1 MNKLIGRISAALL
14 IFSTSIAAHASLA
27 IYSYKGSST
36 TIGGEKATAVAQTGT
51 LVIDLDTMS
60 ATYVG
65 QFTKGK
71 GKNKETY
78 YVNRLLSNTI
88 NTQILGPKGSSYTV
102 MATAE
107 TPGTQYTGSV
117 LHFEVAKGLN
127 SLLTI
132 KTGGAPQ
139 TKWLPKV
146 MSTPAYIVTQD
157 LSAVDY
163 ATEVSGTY
171 TFNSARTIENNNSGK
186 SLDQAVSELEN
197 SFKAQNYIEWA
208 AGKLVGM
215 PAPAPIPSAL
225 MVSVQGGA
233 LPQGSELAGQ
243 QVNDFEIGR
252 YEVTW
257 GDWKEVRDWAV
268 LNDYTDLAGVGD
280 TFPAGSPDNF
290 PVINVS
296 WYDVVKWCNA
306 KSEKDGMTP
315 VYKLGGAVYKTGQ
328 SVLTVNAKAN
338 GYRLPTEKEWEWAA
352 RGGRSSNVYIWS
364 GSNNA
369 GEVAWTGDDNI
380 EGTKSIGT
388 KAANELGIYDMC
400 GNVLEYCGDILS
412 FGGYSFR
419 QQRGG
424 SFENE
429 SDHCAVARRDFY
441 SLPQASDY
449 ISGFR
454 LARNSGN

>member
-1 MNKLIGRISAALL
+1 MNKLIGRLSAL
-14 IFSTSIAAHASLA
+14 ILFLSTCIAAHASLA

-36 TIGGEKATAVAQTGT
+36 TIGGNQTNAIAQTGT
-51 LVIDLDTMS
+51 LVIDLETMS
-60 ATYVG
+60 ARYVG
-65 QFTKGK
+65 EFTAGT
-71 GKNKETY
+71 GKNKKSY
-78 YVNRLLSNTI
+78 FVNRPISNTI

-117 LHFEVAKGLN
+117 LHFEVAKGVN

-146 MSTPAYIVTQD
+146 MSAPACIITQN
-157 LSAVDY
+157 SSVDY
-163 ATEVSGTY
+163 VTEASGTY
-171 TFNSARTIENNNSGK
+171 TFNNAKTIEYNNSTK
-186 SLDQAVSELEN
+186 SLAEVASALE
-197 SFKAQNYIEWA
+197 SAYKAKNYTEWEA
-208 AGKLVGM
+208 AELVGM
-215 PAPAPIPSAL
+215 PLPAQIPSAF

-233 LPQGSELAGQ
+233 LPQASQLAGQ
-243 QVNDFEIGR
+243 RVDDFEIGR

-257 GDWKEVRDWAV
+257 GQWKEVRDWAV
-268 LNDYTDLAGVGD
+268 ENGYGDLAGVGD
-280 TFPAGSPDNF
+280 TYPAGSADNF
-290 PVINVS
+290 PVVDVS

-306 KSEKDGMTP
+306 KSEKEGMTP
-315 VYKLGGAVYKTGQ
+315 VYKVGGAVYKTGQ
-328 SVLTVNAKAN
+328 SALTVNAKAN

-352 RGGRSSNVYIWS
+352 RGGRSSNGYIWS

-380 EGTKSIGT
+380 EGTKPIGT

-429 SDHCAVARRDFY
+429 SHHCAVARRDFY

>member
-36 TIGGEKATAVAQTGT
+36 TIGGEKASAVAQTGT

-78 YVNRLLSNTI
+78 YVNRPLSNTI

-146 MSTPAYIVTQD
+146 MSTPAYIVTHD

-171 TFNSARTIENNNSGK
+171 TFNSARTNENNNSGK
-186 SLDQAVSELEN
+186 SLDQAVSELE
-197 SFKAQNYIEWA
+197 SAYKAQNYTEWA

-257 GDWKEVRDWAV
+257 GEWKEVRDWAV

-306 KSEKDGMTP
+306 KSEKDGKTP
-315 VYKLGGAVYKTGQ
+315 VYQASGGGIYKIGE
-328 SVLTVNAKAN
+328 SVPTINVDAN
-338 GYRLPTEKEWEWAA
+338 GYRLLKETEWEWAA
-352 RGGRSSNVYIWS
+352 RGGVSSQGYTYS
-364 GSNNA
+364 GSNTA
-369 GEVAWTGDDNI
+369 SEVAWTLENSSG
-380 EGTKSIGT
+380 GSAVGT
-388 KAANELGIYDMC
+388 KAANELGIYDMS
-400 GNVLEYCGDILS
+400 GNVWEWCEDVAYTS
-412 FGGYSFR
+412 SRRF
-419 QQRGG
+419 RGG
-424 SFENE
+424 SW
-429 SDHCAVARRDFY
+429 
-441 SLPQASDY
+441 SDY
-449 ISGFR
+449 ADFATVASRDNYGDPVGRDYSFGFR

>member
-36 TIGGEKATAVAQTGT
+36 TIGGEKATAVAQTGS

-78 YVNRLLSNTI
+78 YVKRLLSNTI
-88 NTQILGPKGSSYTV
+88 NTQISGPKGKSYTV

-117 LHFEVAKGLN
+117 LHFEGAKGLN

-290 PVINVS
+290 PVIKVS

-306 KSEKDGMTP
+306 KSEKDGKTP
-315 VYKLGGAVYKTGQ
+315 VYQASGGGIYKIGE
-328 SVLTVNAKAN
+328 SVPTINVDAN
-338 GYRLPTEKEWEWAA
+338 GYRLLKETEWEWAA
-352 RGGRSSNVYIWS
+352 RGGVSGVSHNYVYS
-364 GSNNA
+364 GSNTLN
-369 GEVAWTGDDNI
+369 EVAWMSENSSSGSKAV
-380 EGTKSIGT
+380 GTKG
-388 KAANELGIYDMC
+388 ANELGVYDMS
-400 GNVLEYCGDILS
+400 GNVWEWCEDMDRSY
-412 FGGYSFR
+412 R
-419 QQRGG
+419 RNRGG
-424 SFENE
+424 GWNNIAVTA
-429 SDHCAVARRDFY
+429 AVAYRYYDGSPDTRGKG
-441 SLPQASDY
+441 
-449 ISGFR
+449 IGFR